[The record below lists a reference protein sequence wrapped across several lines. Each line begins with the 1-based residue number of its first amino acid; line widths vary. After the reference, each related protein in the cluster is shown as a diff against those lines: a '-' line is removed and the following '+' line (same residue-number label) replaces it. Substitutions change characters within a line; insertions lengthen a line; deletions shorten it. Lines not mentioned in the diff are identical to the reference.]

1 MAANLFELT
10 SRFARLLFKINNAHC
25 YDGNLFSEAHTEWQ
39 NMKKKRWQKWMFLDN
54 AETIIGLLCVLSCS
68 PSFPSQSFVLRHLV
82 IASVRNTKKLSKKW
96 KSKKWQFVAL
106 HHLIYL
112 SKYKGT
118 YHKQLSTTFTIL
130 DLHLIRVLIGLFN
143 FYNEHHAID
152 HKTRVAFVQFY
163 MSKVG
168 LVSLCYF
175 LSS

>member
-1 MAANLFELT
+1 
-10 SRFARLLFKINNAHC
+10 
-25 YDGNLFSEAHTEWQ
+25 
-39 NMKKKRWQKWMFLDN
+39 MFLDN
-54 AETIIGLLCVLSCS
+54 AETTIGLLCVLSCS

-130 DLHLIRVLIGLFN
+130 DLHLIGVLIGWFN
-143 FYNEHHAID
+143 FYHEHHSID

>member
-25 YDGNLFSEAHTEWQ
+25 YDDNLFSEAHIEWQ
-39 NMKKKRWQKWMFLDN
+39 TMKKKVTKVGVSWWCRNHYWFALVF
-54 AETIIGLLCVLSCS
+54 VL
-68 PSFPSQSFVLRHLV
+68 FPSQSFVLRHLV
-82 IASVRNTKKLSKKW
+82 IASVRNTKKISKKW
-96 KSKKWQFVAL
+96 KRNKWQFVAL

-143 FYNEHHAID
+143 FKNEHHAID
-152 HKTRVAFVQFY
+152 HKTRVAFV
-163 MSKVG
+163 
-168 LVSLCYF
+168 
-175 LSS
+175 

>member
-1 MAANLFELT
+1 
-10 SRFARLLFKINNAHC
+10 
-25 YDGNLFSEAHTEWQ
+25 
-39 NMKKKRWQKWMFLDN
+39 MFLDN
-54 AETIIGLLCVLSCS
+54 AETTIGLLCVLSCS

-143 FYNEHHAID
+143 FYHEHHSID

-168 LVSLCYF
+168 LLSLCYF

>member
-1 MAANLFELT
+1 MAASLFELT

-25 YDGNLFSEAHTEWQ
+25 YDDNWFSEAHIEWQ
-39 NMKKKRWQKWMFLDN
+39 TMKKKGDKSGCFLMMQKPL
-54 AETIIGLLCVLSCS
+54 LVCLCVLSCS

-82 IASVRNTKKLSKKW
+82 IASVRNTKKISKKW
-96 KSKKWQFVAL
+96 KSNKWQFVAL

-152 HKTRVAFVQFY
+152 HKTWVAFV
-163 MSKVG
+163 
-168 LVSLCYF
+168 
-175 LSS
+175 